1 MSHQRNSG
9 NNQDA
14 IKPIAEE
21 YQVLT
26 HLNLYDSPECTR
38 LATQARAERHLHILS
53 DVAKVNSC
61 QAVEVRLCEDDYPGW
76 LKVEDLNQLK
86 LANKLYPA
94 QGLNRTEIS
103 ARLPDV
109 MSFANDAMAQPNC
122 YQWGGTVGPNYDCS
136 GLVQA
141 AFDSVGIWVPR
152 DAYQQ
157 EDFVHPVDIHG
168 LEPGDLIFFGSEK
181 RATHVGLYIGE
192 GNYIHSSGI
201 DYGRN
206 GIGIDRL
213 TPPRE
218 EISQRLFQKLRGA
231 GRVMESYQRAG
242 HISRKIEKDRAK
254 PSANCSIMNGG

>member
-1 MSHQRNSG
+1 MSHQGNLG

-38 LATQARAERHLHILS
+38 LATQARANRHLHILS
-53 DVAKVNSC
+53 DVVNVVTH

-76 LKVEDLNQLK
+76 LKVENLKQLK
-86 LANKLYPA
+86 IATRPYQSQKMSRA
-94 QGLNRTEIS
+94 EIS
-103 ARLPDV
+103 ARLPDII
-109 MSFANDAMAQPNC
+109 SFANDAMAQPNR

-157 EDFVHPVDIHG
+157 EAFVHPVDIHG
-168 LEPGDLIFFGSEK
+168 LEPGDLLFFGSEK
-181 RATHVGLYIGE
+181 RAMHVGLYIGE
-192 GNYIHSSGI
+192 GNYIHSSGK
-201 DYGRN
+201 DHGRN

-242 HISRKIEKDRAK
+242 HISRDVNENEAEL
-254 PSANCSIMNGG
+254 P